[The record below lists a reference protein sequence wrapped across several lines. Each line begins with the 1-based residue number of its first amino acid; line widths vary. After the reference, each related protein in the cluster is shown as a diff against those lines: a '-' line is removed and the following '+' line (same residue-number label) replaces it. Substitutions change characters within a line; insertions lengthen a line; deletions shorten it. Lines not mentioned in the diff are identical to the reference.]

1 MGRRAPPPR
10 QLIVDEIAD
19 QPRVAAEL
27 RRSVPRGRVRG
38 HGKPRIERIRHS
50 PPPELALQP
59 ERHGVGQAMHGP
71 QIRLAPIANGV
82 EPPGFEPLHR
92 LLAPALAPIR
102 AEFALEVSGVK
113 VEGATMIERAA
124 GLRPQ
129 SATVVVLA
137 PMCGK
142 LSIRR
147 RQIAEHR
154 RATVDIGFPSER
166 NHVHPDREEAIALG
180 GDEPPSPVTLL
191 STEEARRAKTANLR
205 KPTEAV

>member
-1 MGRRAPPPR
+1 MQGPKIRRA
-10 QLIVDEIAD
+10 QIAD
-19 QPRVAAEL
+19 
-27 RRSVPRGRVRG
+27 
-38 HGKPRIERIRHS
+38 
-50 PPPELALQP
+50 
-59 ERHGVGQAMHGP
+59 
-71 QIRLAPIANGV
+71 GV

-102 AEFALEVSGVK
+102 TEFALEVSGVK
-113 VEGATMIERAA
+113 VEGATMIECAA

-137 PMCGK
+137 PMRSK

-154 RATVDIGFPSER
+154 LATVDIGFPSER
-166 NHVHPDREEAIALG
+166 NHVHSDREESIALG

-191 STEEARRAKTANLR
+191 RAEAARRAKAAHLRNPTA
-205 KPTEAV
+205 P